1 MRALLLGVSGLVAT
15 LLLPLL
21 LIGALLG
28 SPPSTPTDA
37 GTGAGPDLAASVA
50 DLPVPAPFTGVD
62 TDCTATDPTGG
73 RCLTPATRHA
83 HDELVRVFGPPGPGQ
98 PIRSAGCWD
107 PHAWN
112 PRSDHPR
119 GRACDYFPTTA
130 GTFPDGADLA
140 NGWKL
145 AEWLRAHADVLDVKY
160 LIWQGRFWSPTTPDL
175 GGWGRPYTGGGV
187 YDATDATGGHYD
199 HIHLSVDG

>member
-1 MRALLLGVSGLVAT
+1 MRTVLLGTGGLVAT

-28 SPPSTPTDA
+28 TLPGPA
-37 GTGAGPDLAASVA
+37 GIDDGTVAAVGNLAA
-50 DLPVPAPFTGVD
+50 PVPFPGD
-62 TDCTATDPTGG
+62 NSGCTVADPTGG

-83 HDELVRVFGPPGPGQ
+83 HDEVVRVFGAPGPGR

-107 PHAWN
+107 AHAWN
-112 PRSDHPR
+112 PSSDHPR
-119 GRACDYFPTTA
+119 GRACDYFPTAA
-130 GTFPDGADLA
+130 GVFPSGQDLA
-140 NGWKL
+140 NGWAL
-145 AEWLRAHADVLDVKY
+145 ADWLRAHADTLRVKY
-160 LIWQGRFWSPTTPDL
+160 LIWQGRFWSPTTPDR

-199 HIHLSVDG
+199 HVHVSYSA